1 MLVFIL
7 PSSLFLVALWS
18 PAGMGWLLVCGVFF
32 PVFLFFVFV
41 LLLFFYV
48 VFFFLFFFFFFF
60 FFFCF
65 VMGYPGPVWWLIV
78 SIADLYLLL
87 YFE

>member
-32 PVFLFFVFV
+32 PVFLFFVFCFCV
-41 LLLFFYV
+41 VVILFIF
-48 VFFFLFFFFFFF
+48 FFFFFFF